1 MPELPEVETM
11 RRGVLA
17 IVGATIVN
25 AERTPC
31 SKRPI
36 VIKPRIDRLN
46 KRVQGKTITSVD
58 RLGKRVVIRLNSD
71 DRLIFE
77 PRMTGL
83 VLIADPPT
91 QEHLRFC
98 LQLKK
103 CPVKKVLFW
112 DRRGLGNVTLLSA
125 DEYKIK
131 LTDGK
136 LGPDALAISSAEFPK
151 RFKGTQRE
159 IKVAM
164 LDQKIVLGI
173 GNLYAAEIL
182 HLAGVHPQTRCDQIT
197 GKRWQLIYQRMIE
210 VFELAIEYEG
220 STLSDGTYRNA
231 INGEGSFQNEHRVYD
246 REGQACPKCKNA
258 KIIRIV
264 QAQRATFF
272 CKGCQTKR

>member
-11 RRGVLA
+11 RRGILG
-17 IVGATIVN
+17 IVGATIVK

-36 VIKPRIDRLN
+36 VIKPRIDHLS
-46 KRVQGKTITSVD
+46 KRIQGKTIASVD
-58 RLGKRVVIRLNSD
+58 RLGKRVVIRLDSD

-91 QEHLRFC
+91 QEHLRFS

-103 CPVKKVLFW
+103 CPIKHVLFW
-112 DRRGLGNVTLLSA
+112 DRRGLGNVTLLSPS
-125 DEYKIK
+125 EYETK

-136 LGPDALAISSAEFPK
+136 LGPDALAISSTDFPK
-151 RFKGTQRE
+151 RFQGTQRE

-197 GKRWQLIYQRMIE
+197 TKRWQLIYQRMIE

-231 INGEGSFQNEHRVYD
+231 INGEGSYQNEHRVYD
-246 REGQACPKCKNA
+246 REGQVCPRCKDA
-258 KIIRIV
+258 KVLRIV

-272 CKGCQTKR
+272 CKRCQTKR